1 MFRFVCCCVTVVF
14 SPTPHFYPPVV
25 VSNVAVTSG
34 SRGQCARSTSQPDDS
49 LDDSVLFPPLG
60 AKNLKKK
67 PFSPKKKS
75 SPEKQ
80 SLGWPRSAAI
90 PLNSRS
96 HFCFKCRLNKLSL
109 VERWKLK
116 IQMSSVCFSTNI
128 LNSFVRDFY
137 RIASPSTRFTLL
149 STWLRLVVGLAGL
162 YLHFG
167 CWTLADAS
175 NHQELDPPLAQ
186 RLFTSS
192 SSTKSLPTP
201 LAIMLN
207 LIPDMH
213 RPSDGQI
220 ELSPEQN
227 QLIEHIFLAG
237 LNASDYLLNVLEPRL
252 YREG

>member
-1 MFRFVCCCVTVVF
+1 METEIPDVV
-14 SPTPHFYPPVV
+14 
-25 VSNVAVTSG
+25 
-34 SRGQCARSTSQPDDS
+34 
-49 LDDSVLFPPLG
+49 
-60 AKNLKKK
+60 
-67 PFSPKKKS
+67 
-75 SPEKQ
+75 
-80 SLGWPRSAAI
+80 
-90 PLNSRS
+90 
-96 HFCFKCRLNKLSL
+96 RL
-109 VERWKLK
+109 
-116 IQMSSVCFSTNI
+116 CFSTNI
-128 LNSFVRDFY
+128 LNIYCPWFY

-186 RLFTSS
+186 RLFTS

-252 YREG
+252 YREGWLPQFDWWFAKYSSLFCFNYFRTLYQERRSGGWSCCF